1 MQRSQNEDFKEFID
15 EKHSPSYTEDFNAS
29 QKLAESNEVNF
40 EQYSDLR
47 SQSGERN
54 HQYLKP
60 HFNSRQQILVNLGS
74 TSEA

>member
-47 SQSGERN
+47 SQSGDRN
-54 HQYLKP
+54 H
-60 HFNSRQQILVNLGS
+60 
-74 TSEA
+74 